1 MNMPVLKTEAVDRG
15 ATSRRPPRWCGSA
28 RRKPSFVKATLLPM
42 LGAIAARV
50 VPPLVM
56 LALLLAV
63 WQILCMQPGA
73 TLPSPTKI
81 WTEAYDLIVDPFFV
95 AGPQDIG
102 LGWRVLT
109 SLQRVAI
116 GYGLAG
122 LIGIMLGT
130 IIGQS
135 VWAMRGLDP
144 IFQMLRTISPLAWLP
159 ISLAAFRDSQ
169 PSAIFVIFIT
179 AVWPIIINT
188 AVGIRN
194 IPQDYRNVAAVL
206 RLNHLEFFC
215 KIMIPSAA
223 PYIFTGLRIGIGLSW
238 LAIVAA
244 EMLTGGVGIGFFIW
258 DAWNSSRLSDIVV
271 ALVYIGVVGFVLDR
285 IVAGI
290 ATIVT
295 RGTSRQLKERSM
307 TPYLKIDHVDKILHA
322 RLARDRGAA
331 SDITLTI
338 EQGEYVSIIGH
349 SGCGKITLL
358 NIVAGLMPVTQ
369 RGGAAGE
376 PGGQRARP
384 RPRRR
389 VPEPFAAAVAHR
401 LRQRPARRGQGV
413 RRPSAA
419 RRARMNGRCTISSS
433 CRWRTPRTSGRR
445 KSPAA

>member
-1 MNMPVLKTEAVDRG
+1 MNMPLRSTETVVAVPAQATAAQVLPLAPAKRG
-15 ATSRRPPRWCGSA
+15 TFGSRLRERASG
-28 RRKPSFVKATLLPM
+28 F
-42 LGAIAARV
+42 AARV

-56 LALLLAV
+56 LALLLVV
-63 WQILCMQPGA
+63 WQILCSKPGA

-116 GYGLAG
+116 GYGFAA
-122 LIGIMLGT
+122 LIGILLGT

-144 IFQMLRTISPLAWLP
+144 IFQVLRTISPLAWLP

-179 AVWPIIINT
+179 SVWPIIINT

-194 IPQDYRNVAAVL
+194 IPQDYRNVAQVL
-206 RLNHLEFFC
+206 RLNQLEFFW

-258 DAWNSSRLSDIVV
+258 DAWNSSRIPDIIV
-271 ALVYIGVVGFVLDR
+271 ALVYIGLVGFILDR
-285 IVAGI
+285 IVAFI

-295 RGTSRQLKERSM
+295 RGT
-307 TPYLKIDHVDKILHA
+307 
-322 RLARDRGAA
+322 AA
-331 SDITLTI
+331 
-338 EQGEYVSIIGH
+338 
-349 SGCGKITLL
+349 
-358 NIVAGLMPVTQ
+358 N
-369 RGGAAGE
+369 
-376 PGGQRARP
+376 
-384 RPRRR
+384 
-389 VPEPFAAAVAHR
+389 
-401 LRQRPARRGQGV
+401 
-413 RRPSAA
+413 
-419 RRARMNGRCTISSS
+419 
-433 CRWRTPRTSGRR
+433 
-445 KSPAA
+445 